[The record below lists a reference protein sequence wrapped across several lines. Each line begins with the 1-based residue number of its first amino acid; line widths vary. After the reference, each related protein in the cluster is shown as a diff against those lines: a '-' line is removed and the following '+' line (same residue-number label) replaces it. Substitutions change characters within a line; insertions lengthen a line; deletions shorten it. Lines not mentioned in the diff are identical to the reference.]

1 MSLDTR
7 EWTSC
12 AEVSAPRSHAS
23 RKRRANFPRE
33 LRGASAIAPASRRAD
48 LPVACVFTR
57 REPIHAPP
65 APARALTSRRADS
78 FTTRRPFRK
87 ERHAPH
93 KLLGFTN
100 LGAEWVLWLLIALS
114 IASVGVMIERF
125 AFFLSRRAG
134 DVDALQRRLLAGD
147 LSGAAAA
154 VEGRRGMEAEVVRAA
169 VAHAAK
175 GPEAVREVVS
185 ATMERARI
193 DYELR
198 LAFLGTLGN
207 NAPFIGLFGTVLGI
221 IRAFHDLSQQPAAP
235 PAPARSWPASARR
248 SSPPPSGCSWRCP
261 RSSPTTFQR
270 SLRRTAQR
278 AIGARACGGRAPRGA
293 PRHGRR
299 ERWPGSPASG
309 DDDDSS
315 AASTSRRSSTSC
327 SCCSSSSW

>member
-1 MSLDTR
+1 MLQ
-7 EWTSC
+7 
-12 AEVSAPRSHAS
+12 
-23 RKRRANFPRE
+23 N
-33 LRGASAIAPASRRAD
+33 
-48 LPVACVFTR
+48 
-57 REPIHAPP
+57 
-65 APARALTSRRADS
+65 
-78 FTTRRPFRK
+78 
-87 ERHAPH
+87 

-175 GPEAVREVVS
+175 GPETVREVVS

-198 LAFLGTLGN
+198 LSFLGTLGN

-221 IRAFHDLSQQPAAP
+221 VRAFFDLSRNPGSARCRHGHGRHQRGARRHRRRAVRGAARGHRLQPLPAQPAADG
-235 PAPARSWPASARR
+235 AAR
-248 SSPPPSGCSWRCP
+248 
-261 RSSPTTFQR
+261 F
-270 SLRRTAQR
+270 
-278 AIGARACGGRAPRGA
+278 GARACGGRAPRGA
-293 PRHGRR
+293 PRQGGVSDGRVL
-299 ERWPGSPASG
+299 
-309 DDDDSS
+309 
-315 AASTSRRSSTSC
+315 RRRG
-327 SCCSSSSW
+327 

>member
-1 MSLDTR
+1 MLQ
-7 EWTSC
+7 
-12 AEVSAPRSHAS
+12 
-23 RKRRANFPRE
+23 N
-33 LRGASAIAPASRRAD
+33 
-48 LPVACVFTR
+48 
-57 REPIHAPP
+57 
-65 APARALTSRRADS
+65 
-78 FTTRRPFRK
+78 
-87 ERHAPH
+87 

-198 LAFLGTLGN
+198 LSFLGTLGN

-221 IRAFHDLSQQPAAP
+221 VRAFFDLSRNPGSVGAGMVMVGISEALVATAVGLFVALPAVIAYNL
-235 PAPARSWPASARR
+235 
-248 SSPPPSGCSWRCP
+248 
-261 RSSPTTFQR
+261 FQR

-278 AIGARACGGRAPRGA
+278 ASALGHAAVAHLEARPGREA
-293 PRHGRR
+293 
-299 ERWPGSPASG
+299 
-309 DDDDSS
+309 
-315 AASTSRRSSTSC
+315 
-327 SCCSSSSW
+327 